1 MDESSCFKKAELI
14 AGGVLDIPEDL
25 RLPYFL
31 SCSSSGPDAGA
42 YSIVIDFD
50 GHRLKIPTLRKSECV
65 FSLIQEGNRYKI
77 FKDGES
83 YIEDVELVPCK
94 FHAPGQAFIDLNHG
108 CIFDCAFCAAP
119 KLMRRK
125 NQMRIK
131 NVLKKIIEA
140 GKTKQIEAIALT
152 SGVGKNPSSTIRG
165 MVSITRRLK
174 TELSLPIGVEPYI
187 ENRRQIE
194 ELYDAGANEIKLNI
208 HSFNKEIFR
217 KVCPQWDYDR
227 TLKMIETACDIFGI
241 GKVTSNIIFGLG
253 EKNEDIFKGIENL
266 ADMGCVP
273 TLRKLRV
280 NEYNKQSLTEAL
292 GDIPVVGAQRILS
305 LAKEHKE
312 ILRRHNLNPLGF
324 STMCHS
330 CGCCDLVPF
339 KDI

>member
-1 MDESSCFKKAELI
+1 MVGSSCFKKAELI
-14 AGGVLDIPEDL
+14 ARGVLSIPEDF
-25 RLPYFL
+25 RLPYFM

-42 YSIVIDFD
+42 YSIVIGFD
-50 GHRLKIPTLRKSECV
+50 GHRLKIPVLRKPGFV
-65 FSLIQEGNRYKI
+65 FSMIQDGSRYEI
-77 FKDGES
+77 LKDGEP
-83 YIEDVELVPCK
+83 YIDDVKIVPCQ
-94 FHAPGQAFIDLNHG
+94 FHAPGQAFIDLNLG
-108 CIFDCAFCAAP
+108 CVFDCAFCAAP
-119 KLMRRK
+119 KLKRRK

-140 GKTKQIEAIALT
+140 GKAEQISAIALT
-152 SGVGKNPSSTIRG
+152 SGISRTTSDTIKE
-165 MVSITRRLK
+165 MVSVVRNLRND
-174 TELSLPIGVEPYI
+174 LSLPIGVEPYI

-208 HSFNKEIFR
+208 HSWNKEIFR

-227 TLKMIETACDIFGI
+227 TLKMIETACDIFGK
-241 GKVTSNIIFGLG
+241 GKVTSNIIFELG

-266 ADMGCVP
+266 AAMGCAP

-292 GDIPVVGAQRILS
+292 GDIPVVGAKKILS

-312 ILRRHNLNPLGF
+312 ILRRHNLNPLNLN
-324 STMCHS
+324 TMCHP
-330 CGCCDLVPF
+330 CGCCDIVPF